1 MKKTIYILV
10 PALLLAACS
19 DDSTPSIAT
28 TGSGIV
34 LDAQVEQA
42 VTRAGTT
49 GTIDDEVLHKTG
61 FGVFAYST
69 TEGYSAGWLSNK
81 PVTYTGGTLSE
92 KDNVHIHPAQWN
104 YETPKEWPATGNIS
118 FYAYAPFVDA
128 PDDTPGITAVNTTS
142 ADEPKVEYQVAHKP
156 SEAVDLLWG
165 IKGTTGLP
173 WTAANL
179 NNTGGN
185 VLFTFHHALAAIGYH
200 VQAIVDQN
208 NNLTDPD
215 DKSTTGFLGT
225 NCKVTIKSI
234 TLECTNGIFYDSGT
248 LNLHNT
254 AARTPLWKNRTAT
267 TNKTLTLNDEID
279 PILLDPAPANDTE
292 IKAMMN
298 DASLKGITESANTQ
312 TVIAKKVIAESGSE
326 KEQFFMLIPDDGTKN
341 YELTVEYYVTF
352 KTADDHY
359 TRLDY
364 TGANAGKAT
373 ITGMEL
379 KADTRY
385 YMNMVI
391 GLHSFSLNVTAID
404 WQDQAVPV
412 GVTIEQASAASE
424 ALSRPMAAK

>member
-1 MKKTIYILV
+1 MKKTIYTLV

-42 VTRAGTT
+42 TTRAGTT
-49 GTIDDEVLHKTG
+49 GTIDDEVLHTTG
-61 FGVFAYST
+61 FGVFAYSA
-69 TEGYSAGWLSNK
+69 TEDYSAKWLSNTH
-81 PVTYTGGTLSE
+81 VTYDGGTLSE

-104 YETPKEWPATGNIS
+104 YGTTKEWPATGNIS
-118 FYAYAPFVDA
+118 FYAYAPFVTAGDA
-128 PDDTPGITAVNTTS
+128 NPGITAVNTTS
-142 ADEPKVEYQVAHKP
+142 ADEPKIEYLVPNKP

-185 VLFTFHHALAAIGYH
+185 VLFTFHHALAAIGFH

-234 TLECTNGIFYDSGT
+234 TLECTNGTFYDSGT

-254 AARTPLWKNRTAT
+254 AARTPLWESRTGT
-267 TNKTLTLNDEID
+267 TNKTLTLDDEID
-279 PILLDPAPANDTE
+279 PKLLDPAPTNDSE
-292 IKAMMN
+292 IEGMMN
-298 DASLKGITESANTQ
+298 DASLTGITESANTQ
-312 TVIAKKVIAESGSE
+312 TVIAKNDKG

-352 KTADDHY
+352 KTADGHY

-424 ALSRPMAAK
+424 SLSRPLAAK